1 MLIEFS
7 ITNFLSFYE
16 KQTFSLVASK
26 SKELE
31 ETHTFSVQSKAKQ
44 PRLLHAAAIYGAN
57 AAGKSNL
64 LAAMRVM
71 REIILS
77 SAKESQVG
85 EPIQGIQAHALHKK
99 EATEFEIV
107 FFKEGI
113 RYQYG
118 FAVTAQ
124 RVLEEWLFV
133 FETSRAQQWLSRVY
147 NPDSKKYEWLIN
159 ATYIK
164 GNKEVLKETTRDNAL
179 FISTAAML
187 NSKPFENIIEWFQ
200 MNLQIDKTENF
211 SPQKTIE
218 FCETP
223 EGKEKIIKFLQ
234 TADISI
240 NAIQLKE
247 ENFSIDMLPMEIPQD
262 IKEKLL
268 QKIITEFKQSPKVHI
283 LSFIHKTEDGNF
295 FELPLDSESRGTKN
309 LFEIAGVWLNILEQ
323 GRVICIDELE
333 SSLHPSITRFLIEL
347 FHNPEINTS
356 HAQLIFTTHNTT
368 LLDTD
373 LLRRDQ
379 IWFAEKDAMQTSK
392 VYPLSDFSPRKDESL
407 QKGYLQGRYGA
418 LPFISSPKWIKK

>member
-31 ETHTFSVQSKAKQ
+31 ETHTFSVPSKAKQ
-44 PRLLHAAAIYGAN
+44 PRLLHSAAIYGAN

-71 REIILS
+71 REIVLS
-77 SAKESQVG
+77 SAKESQAG
-85 EPIQGIQAHALHKK
+85 EPIQGIEAHALHKA
-99 EATEFEIV
+99 EPTEFEIV
-107 FFKEGI
+107 FLKEGI

-118 FAVTAQ
+118 FAVTQ
-124 RVLEEWLFV
+124 QQVLEEWLFV

-147 NPDSKKYEWLIN
+147 NPDSKEYEWLIN

-164 GNKEVLKETTRDNAL
+164 GNKEILKEATRDNAL

-200 MNLQIDKTENF
+200 VNLHVGKTENF

-218 FCETP
+218 LCKTQ
-223 EGKEKIIKFLQ
+223 EGKEKVIKFLQ

-240 NAIQLKE
+240 VDIYLTEK
-247 ENFSIDMLPMEIPQD
+247 DMLIDNLPNELKKILQNIA
-262 IKEKLL
+262 IKIDTRPPVIKV
-268 QKIITEFKQSPKVHI
+268 TEVRFAHETTDK
-283 LSFIHKTEDGNF
+283 SFFD
-295 FELPLDSESRGTKN
+295 LPLELESRGTKN
-309 LFEIAGVWLNILEQ
+309 LFEAAGVLLNILEQ
-323 GRVICIDELE
+323 ERVICVDELE

-347 FHNPEINTS
+347 FNKPDINIS
-356 HAQLIFTTHNTT
+356 HAQLIFTTHNTS
-368 LLDTD
+368 LLDTE

-379 IWFAEKDAMQTSK
+379 IWFAEKDTMQTSK
-392 VYPLSDFSPRKDESL
+392 LYPLSDFSPRKDESL

-418 LPFISSPKWIKK
+418 LPYISSPKWIKK